1 MFSSLIKIVDDIA
14 LGRERRK
21 VKKYLDEATSDSV
34 AADLGKVLLP
44 RLGSRER
51 GLLQTTFDMHCIE
64 DSAQQKYWN
73 EESFRR
79 YIRSR
84 HSADVIC
91 DPVVRLL
98 WRSFH
103 FYAYHPFPR
112 GLQYGKVD
120 YDAFQRAA
128 LLTVFQ
134 CDRLLGTRELDW
146 FWRNDAAYFRKASVQ
161 RIFRSIVVPEST
173 AGADLAMHLSDMTC
187 VLSDAAD
194 VLVMVGPQFIHAMP
208 SPEQLEIVARKLSS
222 ETPDLA
228 RRTVRREE
236 VSILIN
242 LLLRVRLEEE
252 KWGSCWNFGDIVESR
267 PVVGRTARP
276 IVNSIIGK
284 DGDRS
289 IISEQFPTIVDLMPD
304 LQLQFYRL
312 WAVLFQPPA
321 ATDKMEQI

>member
-1 MFSSLIKIVDDIA
+1 MKQFNPSFHLSLPEAGFKFSSPETETMFSSLIKIVDDIA
-14 LGRERRK
+14 LGLERRK

-79 YIRSR
+79 HIRSR

-91 DPVVRLL
+91 DPV
-98 WRSFH
+98 
-103 FYAYHPFPR
+103 
-112 GLQYGKVD
+112 
-120 YDAFQRAA
+120 
-128 LLTVFQ
+128 

-252 KWGSCWNFGDIVESR
+252 KWGSCWNFGDIAESR

-289 IISEQFPTIVDLMPD
+289 IISEHFPTIVDLMPD

>member
-14 LGRERRK
+14 LGPERRK

-34 AADLGKVLLP
+34 GADLGK
-44 RLGSRER
+44 
-51 GLLQTTFDMHCIE
+51 
-64 DSAQQKYWN
+64 
-73 EESFRR
+73 
-79 YIRSR
+79 
-84 HSADVIC
+84 
-91 DPVVRLL
+91 LL

-112 GLQYGKVD
+112 GLQYGKID

-128 LLTVFQ
+128 LLIVFQ

-146 FWRNDAAYFRKASVQ
+146 FWRNDAAYFRKASFQ

-173 AGADLAMHLSDMTC
+173 AGADLAMHLSNMTC

-228 RRTVRREE
+228 GRARRENG
-236 VSILIN
+236 VRVGIL
-242 LLLRVRLEEE
+242 VTSW
-252 KWGSCWNFGDIVESR
+252 KV
-267 PVVGRTARP
+267 T
-276 IVNSIIGK
+276 
-284 DGDRS
+284 
-289 IISEQFPTIVDLMPD
+289 
-304 LQLQFYRL
+304 
-312 WAVLFQPPA
+312 
-321 ATDKMEQI
+321 